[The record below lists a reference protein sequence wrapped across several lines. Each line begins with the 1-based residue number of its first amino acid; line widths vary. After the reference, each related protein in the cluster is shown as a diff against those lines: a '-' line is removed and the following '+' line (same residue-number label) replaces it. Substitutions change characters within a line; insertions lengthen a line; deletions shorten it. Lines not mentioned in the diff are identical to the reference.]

1 MKKAV
6 TAMSVF
12 LHVKN
17 LRTTFHTAEG
27 NVTAVDGVD
36 LQVRHEE
43 IVGIVGE
50 SGCGKSVMALSL
62 MRLIP
67 TPLGKVVAE
76 RMELNGVELQSLS
89 HEQMRRVRG
98 NEMSMIF
105 QEPMSS
111 LNPVFTVGEQIVE
124 ALQTHRRLDGV
135 ATRKRAIELLE
146 RVHIPAA
153 FQRVDDYPH
162 ELSGGM
168 RQRVIIAMA
177 LACEPALLIA
187 DEPTTALDVTIQ
199 AQILELLSQ
208 LQKEMGM
215 AILFITHDLGVV
227 AEMAKQVVVM
237 YAGVVV
243 ETADV
248 VSLFSQPLHPY
259 TQGLLRSMPSDEAK
273 QNRLQTIPGAVPNL
287 LHLTTGCRFNS
298 RCAHSMEL
306 CKQKEPPM
314 FTHGDA
320 HVRCWLYTEG
330 VGR

>member
-105 QEPMSS
+105 Q
-111 LNPVFTVGEQIVE
+111 
-124 ALQTHRRLDGV
+124 D
-135 ATRKRAIELLE
+135 RK
-146 RVHIPAA
+146 
-153 FQRVDDYPH
+153 
-162 ELSGGM
+162 S
-168 RQRVIIAMA
+168 
-177 LACEPALLIA
+177 
-187 DEPTTALDVTIQ
+187 
-199 AQILELLSQ
+199 
-208 LQKEMGM
+208 
-215 AILFITHDLGVV
+215 VV
-227 AEMAKQVVVM
+227 
-237 YAGVVV
+237 
-243 ETADV
+243 
-248 VSLFSQPLHPY
+248 
-259 TQGLLRSMPSDEAK
+259 
-273 QNRLQTIPGAVPNL
+273 
-287 LHLTTGCRFNS
+287 
-298 RCAHSMEL
+298 
-306 CKQKEPPM
+306 
-314 FTHGDA
+314 
-320 HVRCWLYTEG
+320 
-330 VGR
+330 